1 MLFFCLKDLKNLVST
16 KSHDRILDASNGFHE
31 AYESIYYEV
40 ACENVDY
47 IVVPFGS
54 GEAFF
59 GIISAI
65 SKSNSK
71 TRVIGVG
78 VENRSGSCA
87 NKLRVYGHLMKQAA
101 KCSKKRA

>member
-1 MLFFCLKDLKNLVST
+1 MQQC
-16 KSHDRILDASNGFHE
+16 FHE

-87 NKLRVYGHLMKQAA
+87 NNCVVYGHL
-101 KCSKKRA
+101 

>member
-1 MLFFCLKDLKNLVST
+1 LSSKDLKNLVST

-78 VENRSGSCA
+78 VRTGAEVVQINCV
-87 NKLRVYGHLMKQAA
+87 VYGHLMKTSC
-101 KCSKKRA
+101 KVF